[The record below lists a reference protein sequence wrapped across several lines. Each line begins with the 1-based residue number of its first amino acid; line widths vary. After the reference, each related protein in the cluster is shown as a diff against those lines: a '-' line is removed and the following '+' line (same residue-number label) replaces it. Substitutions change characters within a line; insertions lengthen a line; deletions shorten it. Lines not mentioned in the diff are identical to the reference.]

1 MDEGAVVEDP
11 ALVFVLLV
19 VAIEEVDLEIVD
31 AVIIE
36 EEVTELVE
44 AETAVKE
51 DVPVNEG

>member
-19 VAIEEVDLEIVD
+19 VA
-31 AVIIE
+31 IE

>member
-11 ALVFVLLV
+11 ALVFVVLV
-19 VAIEEVDLEIVD
+19 VAIEEEDLEIVD

-51 DVPVNEG
+51 DDPVNED

>member
-11 ALVFVLLV
+11 ALVFVTLV
-19 VAIEEVDLEIVD
+19 VALEEEDLEIVD
-31 AVIIE
+31 AVFIE

-51 DVPVNEG
+51 DIPVDED